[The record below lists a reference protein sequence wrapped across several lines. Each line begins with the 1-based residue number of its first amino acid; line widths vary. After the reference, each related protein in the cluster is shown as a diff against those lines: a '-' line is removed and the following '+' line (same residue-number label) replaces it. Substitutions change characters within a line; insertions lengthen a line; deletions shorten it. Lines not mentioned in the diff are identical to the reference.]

1 MDQSSLALS
10 LVDCCCAGP
19 MWEQQNFY
27 IIRGLRKYGYDEDAD
42 GLKAVT
48 LATVR
53 TYYERWGAVFEF
65 YDALNT
71 TDPTQCLRKP
81 SIADSGHCKPGVM
94 GVHGKC
100 GTGGAS
106 ALLQFHFL
114 PLRTSLPFCAYL
126 RKRSD
131 RVSPG
136 IRDYNFCAGLAL
148 LWLRGG
154 E

>member
-1 MDQSSLALS
+1 
-10 LVDCCCAGP
+10 

-27 IIRGLRKYGYDEDAD
+27 LIRGLRKYGFNEEADA
-42 GLKAVT
+42 LKATT
-48 LATVR
+48 LAVVR
-53 TYYERWGAVFEF
+53 HYWERWGSVFEF

-81 SIADSGHCKPGVM
+81 SKADSGPCKKGVM
-94 GVHGKC
+94 GVPGKC
-100 GTGGAS
+100 GSG
-106 ALLQFHFL
+106 
-114 PLRTSLPFCAYL
+114 
-126 RKRSD
+126 
-131 RVSPG
+131 G

>member
-1 MDQSSLALS
+1 MVAMLKKKDFATAVPVPTVGIFTDDFSSDL
-10 LVDCCCAGP
+10 DRGP

-27 IIRGLRKYGYDEDAD
+27 LIRGLRQYGYHAEADA
-42 GLKAVT
+42 LKAASLSV
-48 LATVR
+48 VR
-53 TYYERWGAVFEF
+53 DYYEKWGAVFEF

-81 SIADSGHCKPGVM
+81 KVADTGACKPKRVFVNGRYVEVQGPPGHCGV
-94 GVHGKC
+94 G
-100 GTGGAS
+100 
-106 ALLQFHFL
+106 
-114 PLRTSLPFCAYL
+114 
-126 RKRSD
+126 
-131 RVSPG
+131 G